1 MSGNDDPGQISL
13 AKPNIQIKPCGG
25 EDGDDDGRREDTVR
39 KSEYEIY
46 VERK

>member
-1 MSGNDDPGQISL
+1 MMNPASISL
-13 AKPNIQIKPCGG
+13 AKSKIQINPCGG
-25 EDGDDDGRREDTVR
+25 KDGDDDGRRENTVH